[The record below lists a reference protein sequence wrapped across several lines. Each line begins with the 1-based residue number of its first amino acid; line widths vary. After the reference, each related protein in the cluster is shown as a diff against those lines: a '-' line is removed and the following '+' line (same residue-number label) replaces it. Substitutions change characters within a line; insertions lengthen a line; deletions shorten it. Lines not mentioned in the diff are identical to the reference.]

1 MNKWKVII
9 LCVLGIG
16 VIVTLALTIG
26 YLIMGI
32 NTPDAL
38 AGRAL
43 GFTGCYILSLSYF
56 LIFTV
61 VSAIFLLCLFK
72 WKRKNK

>member
-1 MNKWKVII
+1 MNKWKIGF
-9 LCVLGIG
+9 LSVLGLAD
-16 VIVTLALTIG
+16 IVMLALTIG
-26 YLIMGI
+26 YFIMGV
-32 NTPDAL
+32 NTPDSL
-38 AGRAL
+38 AGRDL

-56 LIFTV
+56 LIFAV

>member
-9 LCVLGIG
+9 LSVLGIG

-43 GFTGCYILSLSYF
+43 GFTGCYILALGYF
-56 LIFTV
+56 LIFSVIT
-61 VSAIFLLCLFK
+61 ALFLILLLK
-72 WKRKNK
+72 WIRKNN